1 MHEILKKLL
10 ENQILSEETKTEIT
24 EAWDVAVQRFT
35 EDKSAEIR
43 TELVEQF
50 VQERDMLAEKV
61 QAFVEERF
69 AAEVAELKE
78 DIEKYRD
85 LEADYAEKL
94 VEEKK
99 QIAVKLAEEIDML
112 VDKLDSFLEE
122 RIAAEMSELQEDLQE
137 AQKAS
142 LGKKIFEAFKSE
154 FAEYAKTDEKALE
167 GQVARLEDQI
177 ASLKESLS
185 KAEQDRVDALRE
197 SKMDQIL
204 SPLSGVKR
212 EQMTIL
218 LSNVATE
225 KLEESYK
232 IYIGKV
238 LKEEKQEEKQTI
250 VESVTDKKQTVVST
264 GDVIVEEIQDS
275 KQVKA
280 SEDVLRMKRLAGL
293 A

>member
-212 EQMTIL
+212 EQMAIL

>member
-212 EQMTIL
+212 EQMAIL

-250 VESVTDKKQTVVST
+250 VESVTNKKQTVVST